1 MWKRTPEV
9 EHFVLLTLVLIMTLL
24 GTLAS
29 YAYKVLS
36 GHKFHWQILL
46 LQSFVSVFAGA
57 LVLMAA
63 LYYEWR
69 PELAGGISGLAGW
82 SGAGFIKSLESA
94 LLRRMED
101 PNDSK

>member
-1 MWKRTPEV
+1 MWKREPEV
-9 EHFVLLTLVLIMTLL
+9 ERLILLSLVLTMTLL

-36 GHKFHWQILL
+36 GQRFHWQILL

-63 LYYEWR
+63 LYYEWQ

-82 SGAGFIKSLESA
+82 SGAGFIKSLEKT
-94 LLRRMED
+94 LFRRMED
-101 PNDSK
+101 RNDSQ